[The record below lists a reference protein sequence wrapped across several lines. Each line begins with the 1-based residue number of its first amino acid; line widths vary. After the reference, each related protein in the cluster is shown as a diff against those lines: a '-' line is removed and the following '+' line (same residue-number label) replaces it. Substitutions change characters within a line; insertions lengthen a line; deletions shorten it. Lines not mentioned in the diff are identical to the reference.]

1 MQKGRYERGRIWR
14 VEAGEF
20 AMNGSCP
27 DEERLADFLDGR
39 LSEEERSQ
47 TEEHLAGCQGCLEA
61 LVIARTLT
69 RGASERELEPVPAV
83 VTERAVG
90 KVTSRYPVTPDSSAQ
105 EIMPSLRD
113 LGARMIEVLSSRFFG
128 ESCPVP
134 VRSSQ
139 IVASEDRVCVRV
151 PFKGIEAEME
161 VEKAGVGTATI
172 RVRLLETCAF
182 GRALRV
188 TLKQGDREVT
198 SQLLEGSSVLFE
210 DIPFGH
216 YGVSLTEDGKIL
228 GTYLFEIK
236 ESRRGR
242 R

>member
-1 MQKGRYERGRIWR
+1 MQKGRSERGRIWR
-14 VEAGEF
+14 VQAREF

-27 DEERLADFLDGR
+27 DEERLADFLEGR
-39 LSEEERSQ
+39 LSDEERSQ
-47 TEEHLAGCQGCLEA
+47 TEEHLAGCQACLEA
-61 LVIARTLT
+61 LVIATTLT
-69 RGASERELEPVPAV
+69 QGTSGVELEPVPAA
-83 VTERAVG
+83 VTENAVSR
-90 KVTSRYPVTPDSSAQ
+90 VTSRYPATSDSLTQ
-105 EIMPSLRD
+105 GNRPSLRD

-172 RVRLLETCAF
+172 RLRLLETGAF

-188 TLKQGDREVT
+188 TLKQGDREIT

-216 YGVSLTEDGKIL
+216 YGISLTEEGKIL

>member
-1 MQKGRYERGRIWR
+1 M
-14 VEAGEF
+14 EAREF

-27 DEERLADFLDGR
+27 DEERLADFLEGR

-47 TEEHLAGCQGCLEA
+47 TEEHLAGCRGCLEA
-61 LVIARTLT
+61 LVIVNTLT
-69 RGASERELEPVPAV
+69 RGAGERELEPVPAA
-83 VTERAVG
+83 VTERAVSR
-90 KVTSRYPVTPDSSAQ
+90 VTSRFPVTSDSPAQ
-105 EIMPSLRD
+105 ESRPSLRD
-113 LGARMIEVLSSRFFG
+113 LGARMIEVLSSRWFG
-128 ESCPVP
+128 EGCPAP

-139 IVASEDRVCVRV
+139 IVSSEDRVRVRV
-151 PFKGIEAEME
+151 PFKQIETEIE
-161 VEKAGVGTATI
+161 VEKARAGTATI
-172 RVRLLETCAF
+172 RVRLVEKGAS